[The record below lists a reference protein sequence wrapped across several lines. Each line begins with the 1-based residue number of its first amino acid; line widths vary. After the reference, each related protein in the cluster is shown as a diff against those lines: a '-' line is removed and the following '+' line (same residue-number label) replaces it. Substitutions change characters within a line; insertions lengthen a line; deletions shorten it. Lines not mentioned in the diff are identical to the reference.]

1 MARTLPKC
9 QVHENQRKAEQ
20 LFQTEGDYRDRTT
33 KCSMGF
39 PLAPFAE
46 HTWAP

>member
-20 LFQTEGDYRDRTT
+20 LFQTKGDKRH
-33 KCSMGF
+33 KFNVNLG
-39 PLAPFAE
+39 LE
-46 HTWAP
+46 HRSGKQFL